1 MIKAVIFDLY
11 GTLLEISEDSQPFF
25 ELTRHLKQ
33 RAREAFHTA
42 LTTDNVNLVDFAKRL
57 EIEAPANMGDIQK
70 KLNQKVRSVRLFDD
84 TIATLKE
91 VKSRGLKTAVVSNLA
106 TPYKQPYFDHGLEG
120 LIDVLVFSCDCGYA
134 KPQGEIYQLALEQL
148 DLPADQTIMI
158 GDSFKCD
165 VEGPETIGIKSLH
178 LVRDNVHTN
187 AVRAGSDLS
196 IVFDYLN

>member
-42 LTTDNVNLVDFAKRL
+42 LTTDNANLAEFAKRL
-57 EIEAPANMGDIQK
+57 DIEAPANMREIQAR
-70 KLNQKVRSVRLFDD
+70 LDQKVRSVRLFDD

-91 VKSRGLKTAVVSNLA
+91 VRSRGLKTAVVSNLA
-106 TPYKQPYFDHGLEG
+106 TPYKQPYFDHGLDA
-120 LIDVLVFSCDCGYA
+120 LVDVLVFSCDCGYA
-134 KPQGEIYQLALEQL
+134 KPQEEIYRLALEQL

-165 VEGPETIGIKSLH
+165 VEGPEKIGIKSLH
-178 LVRDNVHTN
+178 LVRGHQPSHAESV
-187 AVRAGSDLS
+187 VGSLS
-196 IVFDYLN
+196 GIFGHMR

>member
-1 MIKAVIFDLY
+1 MIKAIIFDLY
-11 GTLLEISEDSQPFF
+11 GTLLEICEDSQPFF
-25 ELTRHLKQ
+25 ELTRHLKR

-42 LTTDNVNLVDFAKRL
+42 LTTDNANLADFARRL
-57 EIEAPANMGDIQK
+57 EIDPPANMSEIQAR
-70 KLNQKVRSVRLFDD
+70 LDQKVRSVRLFDD

-106 TPYKQPYFDHGLEG
+106 TPYKQPYFDHGLDG
-120 LIDVLVFSCDCGYA
+120 LVDVLVFSCDCGYA
-134 KPQGEIYQLALEQL
+134 KPQEEIYRLALEQL

-165 VEGPETIGIKSLH
+165 VEGPEKIGIKSLH
-178 LVRDNVHTN
+178 LVRDNANTN
-187 AVRAGSDLS
+187 AVRAGSNLS